1 MTLLIVAIVLALAGA
16 GWVAHPLIA
25 RKWGLMTDAVSSSI
39 VIRQTRKRVAL
50 AALKEVEYDRVAGKL
65 DDTDYE
71 ALKGQ
76 LEQEALT
83 ALRAADATP
92 SAPSGGPAVRHRCG
106 FRNPGG
112 SRFCAGCGQPLV

>member
-25 RKWGLMTDAVSSSI
+25 KKWGLMTDAVSSSV
-39 VIRQTRKRVAL
+39 VIRETRKRVAL

-65 DDTDYE
+65 DDADYE
-71 ALKGQ
+71 SLKGQ
-76 LEQEALT
+76 LEVEALS
-83 ALRAADATP
+83 ALRAADATAP
-92 SAPSGGPAVRHRCG
+92 APGGGSAIRHACG